1 MEAKSKVPGRA
12 AGRLRALPHVPIR
25 HAAIGEK
32 LELPTP
38 VKFGLRS
45 PSSLKVPKGTQ
56 VMQP

>member
-32 LELPTP
+32 FELPTP

-45 PSSLKVPKGTQ
+45 PSSLKVPK
-56 VMQP
+56 VPK